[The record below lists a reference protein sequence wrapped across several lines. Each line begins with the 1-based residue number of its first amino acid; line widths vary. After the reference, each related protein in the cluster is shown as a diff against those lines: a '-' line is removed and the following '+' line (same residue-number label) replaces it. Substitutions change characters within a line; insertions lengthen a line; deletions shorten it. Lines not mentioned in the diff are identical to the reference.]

1 MICLHITHREISW
14 YRYDRLTLKRC
25 ELDFKQKN
33 NFRLLLPLFIHAVGK
48 EFLVVSII

>member
-1 MICLHITHREISW
+1 MICLHVTHREMSW

-33 NFRLLLPLFIHAVGK
+33 NFMVLFLLFKHAETK
-48 EFLVVSII
+48 ALTFSK